1 MVFEA
6 NIRDITDH
14 TMWEGMKK
22 EPENGFFSCV
32 PFFGGHFDL
41 LKDVEPEMSSCK
53 VPTYNRI
60 IFPLG
65 TPFSLDWISEVCI
78 NFMFHWYASTYFF
91 FSQTNPCRPGTQPGK
106 NFKLAPFPAALSVL
120 YL

>member
-1 MVFEA
+1 MEA
-6 NIRDITDH
+6 
-14 TMWEGMKK
+14 EGLFYFWLWPQAVLEDDLVPASISSIGSSTKK
-22 EPENGFFSCV
+22 NLMLFNGPENGFFSCV

-65 TPFSLDWISEVCI
+65 TPFSLD
-78 NFMFHWYASTYFF
+78 
-91 FSQTNPCRPGTQPGK
+91 
-106 NFKLAPFPAALSVL
+106 
-120 YL
+120 